1 MRETER
7 ASVGVN
13 PRIPSVARIY
23 DYFLEGKDNFA
34 ADRAAG
40 DQIIAMVPGIRQVA
54 RENRAFIGRAVRA
67 LSALGIHQ
75 FLDIGTGLPT
85 RENVHEIALAARSDA
100 TVVYVDN
107 DPIVLAHARALLADN
122 VATVVLE
129 GDLRAPEAIVDG
141 AAAHLDFGEPVAVL
155 LAAILHFVSD
165 DEETYRIVETLLDR
179 LAPGGALV
187 VSHAGPAGLSPQAIA
202 ETSAVYAKTAT
213 GSITMRGL
221 SQVGRYFQ
229 GTALLEPGVVPV
241 HIWRPEPNQIELD
254 IDHDLPGGLCGVG
267 IVR

>member
-1 MRETER
+1 
-7 ASVGVN
+7 
-13 PRIPSVARIY
+13 
-23 DYFLEGKDNFA
+23 
-34 ADRAAG
+34 
-40 DQIIAMVPGIRQVA
+40 MVPGIRQVA

-155 LAAILHFVSD
+155 LAAILHFVPD